1 MSDTEFLFE
10 ETSSKIDDESKVE
23 YGSANKDLENT
34 QYLHQAMTP
43 EDDSYSEPDLD
54 QKPSE

>member
-54 QKPSE
+54 QKPS